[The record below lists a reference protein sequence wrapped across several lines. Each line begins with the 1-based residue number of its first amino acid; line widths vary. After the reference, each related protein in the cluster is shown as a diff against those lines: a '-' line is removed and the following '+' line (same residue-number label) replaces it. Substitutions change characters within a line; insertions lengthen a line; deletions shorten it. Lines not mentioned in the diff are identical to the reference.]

1 MEFQLFVEQPTLEL
15 KKGIVVKADTSLEY
29 ESEKARQVLREL
41 TLETYLSDEGTN
53 GINRYKSESHI
64 TISLNAGDIL
74 LFDPMRGYYLPPY
87 PQTTIE
93 QAIEDISS
101 LRGVKLAPEDES
113 EG

>member
-1 MEFQLFVEQPTLEL
+1 MDFQLFVEQPSLEL
-15 KKGIVVKADTSLEY
+15 KKGIMVREDTDLEY
-29 ESEKARQVLREL
+29 ESEKARQALRDL

-53 GINRYKSESHI
+53 GINSYKSESYI

-74 LFDPMRGYYLPPY
+74 LFDPVRGYYLPSY

-93 QAIEDISS
+93 KAIEDISS
-101 LRGVKLAPEDES
+101 LRGIKLAPGEES